1 METEQIKLYD
11 IQKKKF
17 PATRCYR
24 FRTLQV
30 FKCRVCGALTNEA
43 MRGGRFGAS
52 IVCECPNSSEP
63 WHYDLA
69 AKVEWLGKPH
79 PKSYKAE
86 LESEIS
92 EDRAANATKV
102 KNNVVGAADVSQIF
116 DFHWIAIKLFGD

>member
-1 METEQIKLYD
+1 MSDDQIKLYD
-11 IQKKKF
+11 IQKNEL
-17 PATRCYR
+17 PPDRRYR

-30 FKCRVCGALTNEA
+30 FKCRVCGALTNEVR
-43 MRGGRFGAS
+43 RGGRFGAS
-52 IVCECPNSSEP
+52 LVCECPNSSEP

-86 LESEIS
+86 LRSEID
-92 EDRAANATKV
+92 EERAANALKI
-102 KNNVVGAADVSQIF
+102 KNNVVGPADVSQTL